1 MPQIP
6 GENNEKFT
14 NDTLKL
20 LLQGK
25 NLKFGNPISQFK
37 MKLVN
42 GKYSDIHWRKK
53 EIIGKYRKKKRKL
66 MLVTEH
72 FSNLSEMSKSEEQ
85 SLSHEV
91 KRLSRHTAKK
101 LKTMNLDER
110 VGKRHITELRRIRLE
125 VQEKGDSSDDEEF
138 IRELMNERDRKMAKI
153 KTLQDWQQSNK
164 SKLPDPPPL
173 ESIDPNLKNLPALP
187 ALEEIAK
194 PTHLTAKIDDD
205 HDAKST
211 LTEQESNYFSLLRFF
226 FCQTV
231 SNALTIPE
239 LMDAVKQW
247 ELTANRQLITWMSHS
262 TSSWVN
268 EIPSAIAFLCGAFP
282 HAQPPGF
289 QPLIACD
296 SQSGLYTWIR
306 LDPVTPMNLS
316 HLTSWW
322 LKRRAI
328 CQAVTSDNSESN
340 QRLSK
345 ATLHFRAQE
354 KIRMLEKPTEFFVYE
369 LSSEEGVVRKV
380 QVGPVQNPPE
390 SYLNDGMMKGLMN
403 DPRVSFYSVMQ
414 DALSR
419 LPNGRG
425 SLDDIRLLLEDSQ
438 YVKRDTDANTL
449 LKKIALALTHFQK
462 GQMQPFCAFDP
473 ATRQYVLQSAPQPPV
488 PQPRPPLPQAPVQAV
503 QLQPRPRPLQS
514 STPQVPQ
521 LQPIIGLQP
530 EVKQVPKVGIP
541 STQPP
546 RPPPPMQSALG
557 KQVVQQR
564 NVGHLVQVRTP
575 QGLKLYRLASP
586 MQVGQNPR
594 LMLSPQGQPSVPTP
608 PRQQQPQQPRVASP
622 AAVNA
627 EDTVIVRN
635 SDGKLVQMPRA
646 VLKKLI
652 NSGQVKQ
659 QQQQQTQQASQHQIA
674 TATSDEQRINSNDVL
689 NLLPTVPVRQE
700 QLRPADQH

>member
-1 MPQIP
+1 
-6 GENNEKFT
+6 
-14 NDTLKL
+14 
-20 LLQGK
+20 
-25 NLKFGNPISQFK
+25 
-37 MKLVN
+37 MKLVS

-66 MLVTEH
+66 MLVTES
-72 FSNLSEMSKSEEQ
+72 FSNLSEISKSDEQ

-153 KTLQDWQQSNK
+153 KTLQDWQQSNHK
-164 SKLPDPPPL
+164 SKLPEPPPL
-173 ESIDPNLKNLPALP
+173 ESIDPNLKLPALP

-194 PTHLTAKIDDD
+194 PEKPDHEDAKIQEE
-205 HDAKST
+205 K
-211 LTEQESNYFSLLRFF
+211 LNPESNYFSLLRFL
-226 FCQTV
+226 FCQTPL
-231 SNALTIPE
+231 NALTIPE
-239 LMDAVKQW
+239 LMNAVKQW
-247 ELTANRQLITWMSHS
+247 ESTANRQLITWMSHS
-262 TSSWVN
+262 NQWVK

-289 QPLIACD
+289 QPLITCD
-296 SQSGLYTWIR
+296 SHSGLYTWAA
-306 LDPVTPMNLS
+306 DPKQDLS
-316 HLTSWW
+316 QLTSWW
-322 LKRRAI
+322 LDRRAI
-328 CQAVTSDNSESN
+328 CQAVTSDQSES
-340 QRLSK
+340 RLSK

-369 LSSEEGVVRKV
+369 SEDGSKKV

-390 SYLNDGMMKGLMN
+390 SYLSDSLMQGLMK

-438 YVKRDTDANTL
+438 FVKKDPDVNTL

-473 ATRQYVLQSAPQPPV
+473 ATRQYVLQSAAS
-488 PQPRPPLPQAPVQAV
+488 QPRPAPPVQAV
-503 QLQPRPRPLQS
+503 QLQQRPRPQPS
-514 STPQVPQ
+514 QQQVPQ
-521 LQPIIGLQP
+521 LQPIRSEMKPNQSTRPMLQTSP
-530 EVKQVPKVGIP
+530 PQP
-541 STQPP
+541 S
-546 RPPPPMQSALG
+546 RPPVPTEQQRP
-557 KQVVQQR
+557 QVVQQR
-564 NVGHLVQVRTP
+564 NVGGNVGHLVQVRTP

-586 MQVGQNPR
+586 MQVQGQNPR
-594 LMLSPQGQPSVPTP
+594 MMINQQSQP
-608 PRQQQPQQPRVASP
+608 QPRVANP
-622 AAVNA
+622 TNPTVNP

-652 NSGQVKQ
+652 NSGQIK
-659 QQQQQTQQASQHQIA
+659 QQQTQQPSSQQPQQPQDP
-674 TATSDEQRINSNDVL
+674 TSAARIHSNDVL

>member
-25 NLKFGNPISQFK
+25 NVKFGNPIPQFK

-66 MLVTEH
+66 MYVTQH
-72 FSNLSEMSKSEEQ
+72 FSNLSELMSIKSEEQ

-101 LKTMNLDER
+101 LKTMNLEER

-164 SKLPDPPPL
+164 SKMPMPPL

-194 PTHLTAKIDDD
+194 PTQNTDEN
-205 HDAKST
+205 HDAN
-211 LTEQESNYFSLLRFF
+211 EQESNYFSLLRFF

-231 SNALTIPE
+231 TNALTIPE

-247 ELTANRQLITWMSHS
+247 ELTANRQLLTWMSHS

-289 QPLIACD
+289 QPLIGCD
-296 SQSGLYTWIR
+296 SHSGLYTWTAGK
-306 LDPVTPMNLS
+306 LDPMDLS

-322 LKRRAI
+322 LERRAI
-328 CQAVTSDNSESN
+328 CQAVTSDGNSD
-340 QRLSK
+340 QRKLSK

-354 KIRMLEKPTEFFVYE
+354 KIRMLEKPTDFFVYE
-369 LSSEEGVVRKV
+369 ALEDGRKV
-380 QVGPVQNPPE
+380 QVGPLQNPPE
-390 SYLNDGMMKGLMN
+390 SYLTDVLMKGLMN

-438 YVKRDTDANTL
+438 YVKKDPDVNTL

-473 ATRQYVLQSAPQPPV
+473 ATRQYVLQAAQAQA
-488 PQPRPPLPQAPVQAV
+488 QPRPVLPPVQAV
-503 QLQPRPRPLQS
+503 QLQPRPRPQP
-514 STPQVPQ
+514 STPQAAMPQ

-530 EVKQVPKVGIP
+530 EVKQVQASQAPSMQSTGDLRPKV
-541 STQPP
+541 Q
-546 RPPPPMQSALG
+546 
-557 KQVVQQR
+557 QVVQQR

-594 LMLSPQGQPSVPTP
+594 LMLSPQGQVPPQQVPP
-608 PRQQQPQQPRVASP
+608 PRQQQQPPQQPRVAP
-622 AAVNA
+622 AVNA

-674 TATSDEQRINSNDVL
+674 TVTSDANAQRINSNDVL

-700 QLRPADQH
+700 QLRPTDQH